1 MAECYWSTKTP
12 AHRLHQRI
20 PALFQVDLAGDDR
33 GHGAEGG
40 GEVAEFVGVKFRRRR
55 GHEKLGEVCEA
66 VGLQRPR
73 GDVTGSL
80 GNSLL
85 NLCTVT
91 M

>member
-1 MAECYWSTKTP
+1 MVECDCLTKNP

-55 GHEKLGEVCEA
+55 GHEKVWEVCEA
-66 VGLQRPR
+66 VGLQRPG

-80 GNSLL
+80 GK
-85 NLCTVT
+85 
-91 M
+91 